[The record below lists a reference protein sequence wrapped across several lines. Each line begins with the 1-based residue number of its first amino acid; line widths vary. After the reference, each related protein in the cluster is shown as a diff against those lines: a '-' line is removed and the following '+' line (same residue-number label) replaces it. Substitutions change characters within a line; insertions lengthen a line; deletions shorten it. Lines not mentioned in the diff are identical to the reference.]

1 MCKCRWSN
9 WLLAT
14 FVLRLNTLPPFRLQ
28 TKTHGHT
35 HTHTHTHTN
44 QSRWDTNLLSQATK
58 SATIDTWQNLNVS
71 QMCVCVFECVT
82 PQLNVNREWPFVVI
96 KMCRC
101 LSHLL
106 APPNLPIW
114 VRGNANTPNT
124 LYWLPSNA
132 RSYRNYLKRK
142 NEQSIVEQFF
152 FRSCSYSM
160 LPLLIWFH
168 FSDHC
173 NCNK

>member
-35 HTHTHTHTN
+35 HTQTNRDEIQTYYLKQPSLQQLTHGKIWM
-44 QSRWDTNLLSQATK
+44 SRK
-58 SATIDTWQNLNVS
+58 
-71 QMCVCVFECVT
+71 CVCVFECVT

-152 FRSCSYSM
+152 FRSCSCSM

-168 FSDHC
+168 LSDHC